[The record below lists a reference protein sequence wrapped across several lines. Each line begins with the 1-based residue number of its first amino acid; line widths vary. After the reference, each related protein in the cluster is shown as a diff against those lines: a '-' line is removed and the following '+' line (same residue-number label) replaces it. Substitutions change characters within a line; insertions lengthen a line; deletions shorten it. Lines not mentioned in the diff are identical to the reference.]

1 MNRSRARTRRL
12 LERYND
18 LLNEYN
24 ELVRRR
30 NRYVGSLATDHAIG
44 RPPRAT
50 QAQQAQVR
58 RLRKAGHTLREI
70 VHETGLS
77 LQTLRTMVGC
87 QATGRPLRA
96 SEAQQAQVR
105 KLREVGKTVRQIAH
119 ESNLSF
125 QTIRTIIA
133 RKDGLDRTT
142 KRTNLLQKIG
152 LKSSAHDLFARPH
165 ADRGRAA
172 NPNQRGDQGRRTCL
186 KTAGD
191 PLQKYRTA
199 AFAGTPR
206 STPFSANRC
215 DPCRFIVIRASGP
228 WTEHINT
235 RQDRA
240 ARRAR
245 RMAAAGQRKTLD

>member
-1 MNRSRARTRRL
+1 MHRSRVRTRRL

-24 ELVRRR
+24 ELVRRW
-30 NRYVGSLATDHAIG
+30 NRYVGSLAADHAIG

-50 QAQQAQVR
+50 QAQLAQVR

-77 LQTLRTMVGC
+77 LQTLRTIVGC
-87 QATGRPLRA
+87 QATGRPLQA

-119 ESNLSF
+119 ETNLSF

-133 RKDGLDRTT
+133 RKDGLPTT
-142 KRTNLLQKIG
+142 KRTYHLQKIG
-152 LKSSAHDLFARPH
+152 LKYPAHDLFARPH

-172 NPNQRGDQGRRTCL
+172 IPNQRGDQGRR
-186 KTAGD
+186 KPA
-191 PLQKYRTA
+191 
-199 AFAGTPR
+199 
-206 STPFSANRC
+206 
-215 DPCRFIVIRASGP
+215 
-228 WTEHINT
+228 
-235 RQDRA
+235 
-240 ARRAR
+240 
-245 RMAAAGQRKTLD
+245 

>member
-1 MNRSRARTRRL
+1 MKTSRVRTRRL

-24 ELVRRR
+24 ELVRRW

-44 RPPRAT
+44 QLPRAT

-77 LQTLRTMVGC
+77 LQTLRTIVGG

-119 ESNLSF
+119 ETNLSF
-125 QTIRTIIA
+125 QTVRTIIA
-133 RKDGLDRTT
+133 RKDDLDRTT
-142 KRTNLLQKIG
+142 KRMNHLEKIR
-152 LKSSAHDLFARPH
+152 LKSPAHDLFARPL
-165 ADRGRAA
+165 ADGGRAA
-172 NPNQRGDQGRRTCL
+172 NPNQRGDQRR
-186 KTAGD
+186 
-191 PLQKYRTA
+191 
-199 AFAGTPR
+199 
-206 STPFSANRC
+206 
-215 DPCRFIVIRASGP
+215 
-228 WTEHINT
+228 
-235 RQDRA
+235 
-240 ARRAR
+240 
-245 RMAAAGQRKTLD
+245 RKPG